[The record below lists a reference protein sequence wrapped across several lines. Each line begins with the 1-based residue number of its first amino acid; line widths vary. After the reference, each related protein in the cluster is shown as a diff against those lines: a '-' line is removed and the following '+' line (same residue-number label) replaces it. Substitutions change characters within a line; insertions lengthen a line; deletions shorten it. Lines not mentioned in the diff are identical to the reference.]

1 MNSFTSLLEQSFI
14 NVFFPKSPFLSPL
27 KTENLA
33 VFWCFQGVEKGCIGN
48 EWVNPFLANAPIIYL
63 SKTSKSLW
71 SSDIFRGFKIEK
83 LGLSLLDV
91 LTPEVPI
98 PQNGQTH
105 SDNSSAIC
113 RQIVWVC
120 LTILWDFRLK
130 GQSYGIHSSDYICK
144 IADIYKIVISLIPV

>member
-91 LTPEVPI
+91 LTLKYQSHKMVKHTPTI
-98 PQNGQTH
+98 R
-105 SDNSSAIC
+105 
-113 RQIVWVC
+113 RQFADKLFECVWQFC
-120 LTILWDFRLK
+120 
-130 GQSYGIHSSDYICK
+130 GIF
-144 IADIYKIVISLIPV
+144 A